1 MGLNNGI
8 NVRLTPEVRA
18 RLESLAELH
27 GVKASVL
34 IRQAIIE
41 KLDEVERQSA
51 VIFHAR
57 KEPPAK
63 AVARKKT

>member
-8 NVRLTPEVRA
+8 NVRLSPEVREKLGA
-18 RLESLAELH
+18 LAMRH

-41 KLDEVERQSA
+41 KLDEIESEEA
-51 VIFHAR
+51 VVFPVRGAR
-57 KEPPAK
+57 K
-63 AVARKKT
+63 RWKK